1 MAPQCRLCKTP
12 SITSSN
18 GPSGKHTCDG
28 KEPSATWTFERLAN
42 AGRSLA
48 VHNIGKR
55 LFWDRRSVFSL
66 HFSWRLTLNGDG
78 AWMIYELTT
87 RVHSGSRDDGLL
99 LWLPRVQP
107 DVGAASSGRHLF
119 RSD

>member
-1 MAPQCRLCKTP
+1 M
-12 SITSSN
+12 
-18 GPSGKHTCDG
+18 
-28 KEPSATWTFERLAN
+28 
-42 AGRSLA
+42 
-48 VHNIGKR
+48 VHG
-55 LFWDRRSVFSL
+55 LP
-66 HFSWRLTLNGDG
+66 
-78 AWMIYELTT
+78 ELMT